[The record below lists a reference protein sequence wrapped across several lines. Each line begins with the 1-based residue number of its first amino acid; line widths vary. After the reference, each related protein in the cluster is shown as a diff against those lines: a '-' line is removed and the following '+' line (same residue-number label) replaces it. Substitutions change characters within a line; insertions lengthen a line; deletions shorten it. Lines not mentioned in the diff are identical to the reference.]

1 MQTHSFHIIEND
13 KKRDNTFSRMV
24 INPTFDF
31 KALEVNLLNFHI
43 KQTHQLFADFSE
55 ETRGANTIL
64 VKELLTAL
72 QNFTSSKEVYTL
84 KQRRK

>member
-1 MQTHSFHIIEND
+1 
-13 KKRDNTFSRMV
+13 MV

-72 QNFTSSKEVYTL
+72 QNFTSNKEVYTL